1 MIQAPVVKPLSF
13 VSEAVYALDYK
24 LTKTQ
29 QATLTIL
36 LTSVFLLGSLTLTT
50 IATGW
55 LMSFTVNRLSH
66 FLKYSPLSAT
76 GVLLAATRWGLAYMG
91 MQHATCKL
99 VIDDTMEHH
108 SKGCRTIANV
118 YWLFD
123 HVIGGCIN
131 ARCIVFA
138 YVVINECVRFPIGW
152 RIYKRKGKNKWRL
165 ALELVDE
172 AVDIGLSIDVV
183 MFDSW
188 FCVSGMINGLIKRK
202 LLFIADLKSN
212 HTAEFMV
219 QDTLR
224 SIRLNVNDVF
234 KYAAHLGKSAN
245 LGLVNQEGGVST
257 QVLYET
263 ITMTLFIP
271 AFNRKLRCV
280 RSIDKRTSNE
290 KILITNA
297 LCWEAAKIISTY
309 SQRWLIE
316 EFFKNVKGFFG
327 FEKACIRSEQAG
339 ALTLMLVSFADL
351 LLSIQLWKNIHE
363 SSQNKLLTVS
373 AIIAK
378 AESENINNLLDV
390 FDEDS
395 EKFRKIISTWLQML
409 EKRQYKERK
418 ARRNLQEVWIEPAQ
432 KTSHSK
438 IREKQMV
445 A

>member
-1 MIQAPVVKPLSF
+1 MIQAPVIKPLSF
-13 VSEAVYALDYK
+13 VSQAVSSIYCK
-24 LTKTQ
+24 LNKTQ

-36 LTSVFLLGSLTLTT
+36 LTSLFLLGSLTLTT

-55 LMSFTVNRLSH
+55 LMTFTVNRLSH

-76 GVLLAATRWGLAYMG
+76 GVLLAAIRWGLAYMG
-91 MQHATCKL
+91 MQNATCKL

-138 YVVINECVRFPIGW
+138 YIVINECVRFPIGW
-152 RIYKRKGKNKWRL
+152 RIYKRKGKNKWQL
-165 ALELVDE
+165 AIELVDE
-172 AVDIGLSIDVV
+172 AINLGLSIDVV

-188 FCVSGMINGLIKRK
+188 FCVSGMINALVKRK

-212 HTAEFMV
+212 HTAEFIV
-219 QDTLR
+219 QDTSR
-224 SIRLNVNDVF
+224 KIRLNVIDVF
-234 KYAAHLGKSAN
+234 KYAAHLGTPAN
-245 LGLVNQEGGVST
+245 LGLVNRDGGVST

-263 ITMTLFIP
+263 MAMTLFIP
-271 AFNRKLRCV
+271 AFNRKLRCI
-280 RSIDKRTSNE
+280 RSIDKRTSGE

-378 AESENINNLLDV
+378 AESENISNLLDV
-390 FDEDS
+390 FDKDP
-395 EKFRKIISTWLQML
+395 EKFREIISTWLGMV
-409 EKRQYKERK
+409 EKRLCKERK
-418 ARRNLQEVWIEPAQ
+418 ARKNLQEVWIESAQ
-432 KTSHSK
+432 KPSQSK
-438 IREKQMV
+438 KSEQQM
-445 A
+445 AA